1 MKCTAYKVMVPEWD
15 NAYLLKS
22 RGRYIPVWLLFL
34 DKDQSLLELPWLRF
48 EPTTFRTQIKQFMYI
63 HAYNTQHDIYIVN
76 NRQTVSQISETARF
90 LWI

>member
-34 DKDQSLLELPWLRF
+34 DKDKSLLELQWLAAIW
-48 EPTTFRTQIKQFMYI
+48 TNDLSHT
-63 HAYNTQHDIYIVN
+63 D
-76 NRQTVSQISETARF
+76 
-90 LWI
+90 

>member
-34 DKDQSLLELPWLRF
+34 DKDKSLLELQWLAAIWTNDLSHTYYAMYVYPRLQY
-48 EPTTFRTQIKQFMYI
+48 TAWYI
-63 HAYNTQHDIYIVN
+63 HCEQQTDCESDIWN
-76 NRQTVSQISETARF
+76 S
-90 LWI
+90 